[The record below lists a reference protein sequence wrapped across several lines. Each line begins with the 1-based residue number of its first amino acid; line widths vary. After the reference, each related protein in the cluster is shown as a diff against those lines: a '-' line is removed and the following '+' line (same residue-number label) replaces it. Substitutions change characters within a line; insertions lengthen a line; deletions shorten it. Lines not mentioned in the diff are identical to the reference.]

1 MTRYGNLKSKLRFIL
16 LASCNGSFDLSTRVV
31 GLRLR
36 TLVPTGG
43 SLIRCMQVSAHLY

>member
-1 MTRYGNLKSKLRFIL
+1 M
-16 LASCNGSFDLSTRVV
+16 LAYCNGSFDLSARVV

-43 SLIRCMQVSAHLY
+43 SLICCMQVSAH